1 MSSLLGLSRALR
13 TLRTPQ
19 TTRKMTSHF
28 FSPSHTPRHLSL
40 PRSRLFSSRAYDA
53 YSAQVKSNKLVLYG
67 LMGTNIAIFGYAA
80 FLKSQAIQGFQMPYQ
95 KFMDTMTLNLDKFR
109 NGNYTSLL
117 TAAFTHV
124 DLFHILSNMVS
135 VYFLGSFLAAAP
147 VITPMRYLTI
157 ALGSGIAGG
166 VGALFNRYYKLRSE
180 GPNARDY
187 SRTLGFSGAVMG
199 IGAVAAC
206 MNPHARVLIYGI
218 VPMPLWAMTA
228 AYAVYDGFY
237 LNDSNSRISHAG
249 HLGGL
254 AFGLVYYFTRLHR
267 LRF

>member
-1 MSSLLGLSRALR
+1 MS
-13 TLRTPQ
+13 
-19 TTRKMTSHF
+19 SHF

-40 PRSRLFSSRAYDA
+40 PRPRLFSSRGYDV
-53 YSAQVKSNKLVLYG
+53 YSAQVRSNKFVLYG
-67 LMGTNIAIFGYAA
+67 LMGTNIAVFGYAA
-80 FLKSQAIQGFQMPYQ
+80 FLKSQALQGFHMPFA
-95 KFMDTMTLNLDKFR
+95 KFMDTMTLNLTNFR

-147 VITPMRYLTI
+147 VITPVRYLTI

-166 VGALFNRYYKLRSE
+166 VGALFNRYYKLRAE

-206 MNPHARVLIYGI
+206 MAPHAKVLIYGVI
-218 VPMPLWAMTA
+218 PMPLWALTTL
-228 AYAVYDGFY
+228 YAVYDGFY

-254 AFGLVYYFTRLHR
+254 TFGLVYYFAR
-267 LRF
+267 LRGLRF